1 MKMKGFCR
9 VCASDLQGNQRRW
22 IFHTSGK
29 RRFQVVLSYVLGYTI
44 SRDGQGEFLCSKCAF
59 MLEKVLEYDIVIA
72 RVKTVATERLQMLA
86 AEKEQLIQC
95 IVYLYF
101 QCNEKSKTSQ
111 YKEDISTQ
119 GVNPLSLQYSLL
131 LQDESVLSEFWTP
144 SRSSKKS
151 LCCSNCWR
159 TFSGRHRTRTC
170 LCSESVRV
178 AGLFCDL
185 VCSTPRRTRRTG
197 LTGNVRQSQSLCFDL
212 DQSSP
217 TVVRKLPSRGHS
229 GQSVCTDS
237 LEIESMPTLNSTR
250 IDWRTDEESEMV
262 RLKSMSIFDCE
273 VPNENCPLLRQSIAN
288 AIQEIEDIK
297 YRSVPSLVKS
307 KIPKRVKFSA
317 RRPASGGS
325 VAVAPQ
331 ETCNLNGTKSIKAM
345 WADLE
350 DDYASLKTEN
360 LVEKQ
365 RQLGQLEVE
374 AKQLKAD
381 LKTAEV
387 SIRALQEKLKEADGA
402 NKTLQEHANEKMNEL
417 VAERQNSLKRDK
429 TIQGLTLALKTKD
442 KEIEE
447 LCHEIEDR
455 DNALVKARD
464 SIHKAQLQR
473 FQGAEEYQSL
483 MTEKETE
490 LAELRADRNG
500 RVMENQKLQKAL
512 NRLEQELNDLT
523 EAKGQLEEQMEALQ
537 LQKAKGDKTVHDI
550 QNHIQKLGAELTEK
564 ERATEHKYQTLLI
577 ENKQRLQSQE
587 LVIERLTDSLNNKDR
602 LLQDYMELAKGVQ
615 QEGDQSPNGKDTL
628 LAKLR
633 DRLKEKDRALEQA
646 IDQKHAAVD
655 DKENEIQQLHLA
667 LREREH
673 DLDRLKSLFANNEET
688 INHLDDTIKEKD
700 VELQHL
706 ANTCK
711 NLQRVKQELEDSR
724 AQSLREKDA
733 MISQLQQCLKNKTD
747 NLEEMTN
754 TLLNQAQC
762 GTKDLAEQLNQRL
775 KLKEKMLEDAWAEK
789 RQLSAEHEKEIA
801 ELLNTI
807 NSKDQLLKEVSER
820 YNRRLSELSR
830 EIRGLNRQCL
840 EKEQDD
846 LGLLTHDCV
855 LNQEQILEM
864 AQLKAASDEKD
875 KIINKLMEQ
884 GQKKDQ
890 YFAQY
895 ETPNPSHILELKQ
908 TIQILQE
915 QLHEREA
922 EFNQQ
927 ESEEDEILVKLPQ
940 KEKSSANL
948 KKEFNEKTEELNKSL
963 KKENEAKM
971 EVAQLQSLLDKFKKD
986 TQAQAAYIESLSKT
1000 MLVKDEIIKDLQSR
1014 LSTSEEKGAEH
1025 FASDVIVTKDGIQRP
1040 DHPPIE
1046 RTIIGGVSQENVPT
1060 LEDQMS
1066 EKHLHHAL
1074 KSEQQLYSRLIK
1086 AVKEPDSRSRIQA
1099 LQMEL
1104 TAIQLLRQQLEESI
1118 QINQNLQKN
1127 LEQQIQNAQGKA
1139 DTASKVDL
1147 VDFREIEAL
1156 RHQLE
1161 ESQRWNVSLQSRLG
1175 QMQARAGGVGAAN
1188 DSGDT
1193 FTSYGDQTSY
1203 LSICLG
1209 QFDDLEQE
1217 IVKLSLPEL
1226 RQKIIELQ
1234 KSLKALQANNQELQD
1249 RMMSERPILGSD
1261 NQEKKDVPT
1270 MAAQIQ
1276 LLNQRLE
1283 ESMKMNGVLQEQLQ
1297 SLNQIENHHLALSK
1311 DEKCIQTTP
1320 EVKPTSEMEPVQQF
1334 TTDALRTVTEKKQE
1348 LDASVELCDSAADN
1362 IFESARMKDVNK
1374 MNCELED
1381 KCQQLQEVQRQ
1392 LEIIECQLHEV
1403 EMKQHQMEEEI
1414 SEMRLLMEE
1423 NGASSVSDFRN
1434 EIEKW
1439 KTEITELRKQHDGD
1453 TSMSENG
1460 DTEEEIID
1468 ENEGSLRK
1476 EVLRLRIKLKNH
1488 KNLNN
1493 LLMQQ
1498 VKLNCS
1504 GEGENSFNPDL
1515 IVNMAKE
1522 IEHLK
1527 AALEIANQKIAS
1539 MDGSLKEVKTK
1550 DRKGL
1555 QGSKLPRSKSLELR
1569 NNKGKNTEQI
1579 SATTNT
1585 RSRLPVPLRRPKSV
1599 SNMSTAASSQDIPS
1613 DHQHTDQLRAVLKD
1627 YKRLQSKLYAA
1638 EATLVSQAEKLKLH
1652 CIPLHDTASHLAGHH
1667 SGDSAIPSLLKLNR
1681 RFFSMENLDTISST
1695 SYPSSPSLISPKIS
1709 LKNLDVFDDYG
1720 QTNDVNELK
1729 LQIAEL
1735 KEQIEKYQK
1744 VIRHLQ
1750 TCMRK
1755 NSLSSDQL
1763 TVSDHSHQ
1771 ATMRGSY
1778 EGHSLDSIQKDDDSN
1793 HSRRRHSIQ
1802 SSDLSVQP
1810 TQKIGSLSD
1819 HASRSPSLD
1828 FGSQSEKGDWLVSI
1842 YSQDG
1847 QLQKLKEQMEQ
1858 LEDQLQQEKA
1868 RNEELQD
1875 QLNHLQTKLAAPSPV
1890 QKYDSLVQSQARELS
1905 HLRQQIKES
1914 FTVCTL
1920 HHQTL
1925 VDLTKAFEELLQASD
1940 VDYYVGEAFRDQL
1953 NQSLELVRT
1962 LENKFDGGDV
1972 SSADGNCTL
1981 LDFSQSPRSLQH
1993 EVLFLRKQLD
2003 SERKQLH
2010 KQLNELLRENQAL
2023 SQATKEQLDQLSKE
2037 VQEKNKIIYCL
2048 QQQLRHQSY
2057 VPSTSQVSSDSEI
2070 SDRNSISSRESRSIT
2085 FEPPLTGESKNRNC
2099 NSRRRSFQRRR
2110 SHKSPATISNTNLQ
2124 NDTQNKE
2131 ARLTSGLS
2139 SPDGRTHLQEN
2150 VEGIPVPQ
2158 EVLPTS
2164 GWPIEHAS
2172 AQTSLLN
2179 QRLLELQKENSLL
2192 HEQLMNKEDLNVTL
2206 RSELDLHRSIL
2217 TENQQNIDS
2226 QIAPSHNHGDRSL
2239 KANKQTSTTTEP
2251 KKDSGQSAADLLAEH
2266 LHEIRSLR
2274 QHLEESITNNDRLR
2288 QQLERRLAE
2297 AEHDPASTNIFI
2309 HGAEEHGHL
2318 ADEIHYL
2325 KEQNKALKEQLTRS
2339 SKDKQRE
2346 NEKLKES
2353 LSKKSAT
2360 NERLHSECERVRREN
2375 SRLQTKVTTAHEESR
2390 RLKDE
2395 LHCSH
2400 DEINRLQQ
2408 ELSLQ
2413 RQLFTEN
2420 QQLLQSLRMELRV
2433 YEQLEEGKAEPAK
2446 QMSHASVK
2454 NFQGSIDLN
2463 ELLTAIHCLRIQL
2476 ERSIQTNSA
2485 LRQKLEEQLQQ
2496 GQFKN
2501 EGIPST
2507 ININY
2512 LLAREQR
2519 HSGNWRLFQ
2528 DSEADTS
2535 VSADGGKENF
2545 ESHRFPTP
2553 PKSANIPADVNVA
2566 DGSMFKI
2573 PGIKAMPKDEIDGSS
2588 HYSDSS
2594 VENPTH
2600 KPFRHML
2607 AHRMWADKNGQH
2619 VLGLLENYNALRKQI
2634 SEGQSLL
2641 RVMHTHLGGVAAGQS
2656 TGTKMSG
2663 ECFLKDLSS
2672 TVITMEQVLDE
2683 AEHLLK
2689 PFWRVSLPISAAS
2702 YSHHTQ
2708 EKTIRDEIY
2717 RLRKKLTEQE
2727 KLLHG
2732 TVKRLR
2738 TTNQIKEGM
2747 EKVII
2752 NQLSLTHDVLKKARG
2767 NLEMN
2772 HYMVFDL
2779 KGFPKQNEA
2788 DPTFRSSVSERKLT
2802 RPVDPAT
2809 FHCGSSEE
2817 TCSVPEEKFYSLTSS
2832 FYSH

>member
-1 MKMKGFCR
+1 QALRGE
-9 VCASDLQGNQRRW
+9 
-22 IFHTSGK
+22 
-29 RRFQVVLSYVLGYTI
+29 LGY
-44 SRDGQGEFLCSKCAF
+44 
-59 MLEKVLEYDIVIA
+59 A
-72 RVKTVATERLQMLA
+72 RNRF
-86 AEKEQLIQC
+86 EKEMQ
-95 IVYLYF
+95 
-101 QCNEKSKTSQ
+101 
-111 YKEDISTQ
+111 
-119 GVNPLSLQYSLL
+119 
-131 LQDESVLSEFWTP
+131 
-144 SRSSKKS
+144 
-151 LCCSNCWR
+151 
-159 TFSGRHRTRTC
+159 
-170 LCSESVRV
+170 
-178 AGLFCDL
+178 
-185 VCSTPRRTRRTG
+185 
-197 LTGNVRQSQSLCFDL
+197 
-212 DQSSP
+212 
-217 TVVRKLPSRGHS
+217 
-229 GQSVCTDS
+229 
-237 LEIESMPTLNSTR
+237 
-250 IDWRTDEESEMV
+250 
-262 RLKSMSIFDCE
+262 
-273 VPNENCPLLRQSIAN
+273 
-288 AIQEIEDIK
+288 
-297 YRSVPSLVKS
+297 
-307 KIPKRVKFSA
+307 
-317 RRPASGGS
+317 
-325 VAVAPQ
+325 
-331 ETCNLNGTKSIKAM
+331 
-345 WADLE
+345 
-350 DDYASLKTEN
+350 N

-381 LKTAEV
+381 LETAEV
-387 SIRALQEKLKEADGA
+387 SIRALQETLKDADGA
-402 NKTLQEHANEKMNEL
+402 NKVLQEHANEKMNEL

-429 TIQGLTLALKTKD
+429 TIQGLTLALKAKD

-473 FQGAEEYQSL
+473 FQGTEEYQSL

-500 RVMENQKLQKAL
+500 RVMEIQKLQKAL

-523 EAKGQLEEQMEALQ
+523 EAKGQLEEQVEALQ

-550 QNHIQKLGAELTEK
+550 QNHIQKLGADLTEK
-564 ERATEHKYQTLLI
+564 ERATEHKYRTLLI
-577 ENKQRLQSQE
+577 ENKQKLQSQE

-655 DKENEIQQLHLA
+655 EKENEIQQLHLA

-688 INHLDDTIKEKD
+688 INHLDDMIKEKD

-733 MISQLQQCLKNKTD
+733 MISQLQQSLKNKTD

-754 TLLNQAQC
+754 TLLSQAQC

-775 KLKEKMLEDAWAEK
+775 KVKEKMLEDAWAEK

-807 NSKDQLLKEVSER
+807 NSKDQLLKEASER

-875 KIINKLMEQ
+875 KIINKLMEH

-927 ESEEDEILVKLPQ
+927 EPEEDEILVKLPQ

-948 KKEFNEKTEELNKSL
+948 KKELNEKTEELNKSL

-971 EVAQLQSLLDKFKKD
+971 EVAQLQSLLDQFKKD
-986 TQAQAAYIESLSKT
+986 TQAQAACIESLSKT

-1014 LSTSEEKGAEH
+1014 GLSEEKGAEH
-1025 FASDVIVTKDGIQRP
+1025 FASDVIVSKDCIQRP

-1046 RTIIGGVSQENVPT
+1046 RTIIGGDSQQLIFLQYAPT

-1066 EKHLHHAL
+1066 EEHLHHAL

-1127 LEQQIQNAQGKA
+1127 LEQQIQDAQGKA

-1175 QMQARAGGVGAAN
+1175 QMQTRAGGVGAAN

-1226 RQKIIELQ
+1226 RQKVIELQ

-1249 RMMSERPILGSD
+1249 RIMSERSILGSD
-1261 NQEKKDVPT
+1261 NQEKQDIST

-1283 ESMKMNGVLQEQLQ
+1283 ESMKMNGVLQEQFQ

-1320 EVKPTSEMEPVQQF
+1320 EVKPASEMEPVQQF
-1334 TTDALRTVTEKKQE
+1334 TTDALRTATEKKQE
-1348 LDASVELCDSAADN
+1348 LDASVALCDSAADN
-1362 IFESARMKDVNK
+1362 IFESARLMKEVNK

-1381 KCQQLQEVQRQ
+1381 KCRQLQKVQRQ

-1403 EMKQHQMEEEI
+1403 ETKQHQMEEEI

-1434 EIEKW
+1434 ELEKW
-1439 KTEITELRKQHDGD
+1439 RTEITELRDQHGGD
-1453 TSMSENG
+1453 TSMNENG
-1460 DTEEEIID
+1460 DTEEEIIE

-1488 KNLNN
+1488 KKINN
-1493 LLMQQ
+1493 LLKQQ

-1527 AALEIANQKIAS
+1527 AELEIANQKITS

-1550 DRKGL
+1550 ERKGL

-1569 NNKGKNTEQI
+1569 SNKGKNTEQI

-1613 DHQHTDQLRAVLKD
+1613 DHQHTEQLRAVLKD

-1652 CIPLHDTASHLAGHH
+1652 CIPLHAKSSLKRDDKEVQVDVQDLGYETCGKSENDADRDESSSPDTASHLPGHH
-1667 SGDSAIPSLLKLNR
+1667 YGDTAIPSLLKLNR
-1681 RFFSMENLDTISST
+1681 RFFSMENLDTNSST

-1744 VIRHLQ
+1744 VIRNLQ

-1755 NSLSSDQL
+1755 TSLSSDQL

-1793 HSRRRHSIQ
+1793 HSQRRHSIQ

-1810 TQKIGSLSD
+1810 TQKSGNLSN

-1828 FGSQSEKGDWLVSI
+1828 FGSQSEKGDWLVSV

-1847 QLQKLKEQMEQ
+1847 QQLQKLKEQMEQ

-1875 QLNHLQTKLAAPSPV
+1875 QLNHLQSKLAAPSPA

-1940 VDYYVGEAFRDQL
+1940 IDYYVGEAFRDQL

-1962 LENKFDGGDV
+1962 LENKFDAGDV
-1972 SSADGNCTL
+1972 SSADGDRTL
-1981 LDFSQSPRSLQH
+1981 LDFSQR
-1993 EVLFLRKQLD
+1993 
-2003 SERKQLH
+2003 
-2010 KQLNELLRENQAL
+2010 
-2023 SQATKEQLDQLSKE
+2023 LSKE

-2057 VPSTSQVSSDSEI
+2057 APSTSQVSSDSEI
-2070 SDRNSISSRESRSIT
+2070 SDRNSISSRESRST
-2085 FEPPLTGESKNRNC
+2085 TSEPPLPGESKSRNRN
-2099 NSRRRSFQRRR
+2099 SRQRSFQRRR
-2110 SHKSPATISNTNLQ
+2110 PHKSPATISNTNLQ
-2124 NDTQNKE
+2124 NDPQNKE

-2150 VEGIPVPQ
+2150 VEGIPV
-2158 EVLPTS
+2158 LPTS

-2179 QRLLELQKENSLL
+2179 QRLFELQKENSLL

-2206 RSELDLHRSIL
+2206 RSELDLHHSIL
-2217 TENQQNIDS
+2217 TENQQNIDN
-2226 QIAPSHNHGDRSL
+2226 QIAHPHNHGDRSL

-2251 KKDSGQSAADLLAEH
+2251 KKDPDLSVADLLAEH

-2309 HGAEEHGHL
+2309 HGAEEHGHV

-2325 KEQNKALKEQLTRS
+2325 KEQNKVLKEQLTRS

-2360 NERLHSECERVRREN
+2360 NERLRSECERVRREY

-2413 RQLFTEN
+2413 RQLSTEN

-2446 QMSHASVK
+2446 ELSHASVK

-2501 EGIPST
+2501 EGSPST

-2519 HSGNWRLFQ
+2519 NSGNRRLFQ
-2528 DSEADTS
+2528 DSEADTF
-2535 VSADGGKENF
+2535 VSADDGKEHF

-2600 KPFRHML
+2600 KPSRHML

-2619 VLGLLENYNALRKQI
+2619 VLGLRENYNALRKQI

-2641 RVMHTHLGGVAAGQS
+2641 CVMHTHLGGVAAGQS
-2656 TGTKMSG
+2656 TGAKVSG
-2663 ECFLKDLSS
+2663 ESFLKDLSS
-2672 TVITMEQVLDE
+2672 TVVTMEQVLDE

-2708 EKTIRDEIY
+2708 EKTVRDEIY

-2767 NLEMN
+2767 NLETQ
-2772 HYMVFDL
+2772 
-2779 KGFPKQNEA
+2779 PSEA
-2788 DPTFRSSVSERKLT
+2788 QSVNGR
-2802 RPVDPAT
+2802 
-2809 FHCGSSEE
+2809 
-2817 TCSVPEEKFYSLTSS
+2817 
-2832 FYSH
+2832 

>member
-1 MKMKGFCR
+1 MKGFCR

-29 RRFQVVLSYVLGYTI
+29 RRLQVVLSYVLGYTI

-111 YKEDISTQ
+111 YKEHTSTQ
-119 GVNPLSLQYSLL
+119 GVKPLSLQYSLL
-131 LQDESVLSEFWTP
+131 LQDESILSEFWTP
-144 SRSSKKS
+144 RRNSKKS

-170 LCSESVRV
+170 LCSESVRI

-185 VCSTPRRTRRTG
+185 VCSMPRRTRRTG

-212 DQSSP
+212 DQRSP
-217 TVVRKLPSRGHS
+217 TVVRKLATRGHS

-250 IDWRTDEESEMV
+250 IDWITDEESEMV
-262 RLKSMSIFDCE
+262 RLKPMSIFDCE
-273 VPNENCPLLRQSIAN
+273 VPNENCALLRHSIAI

-297 YRSVPSLVKS
+297 YRLVPSLVKS

-325 VAVAPQ
+325 IAVVPQ
-331 ETCNLNGTKSIKAM
+331 ETCNLNGTKSVKAM

-381 LKTAEV
+381 LETAEV
-387 SIRALQEKLKEADGA
+387 SIRALQETLKDADGA
-402 NKTLQEHANEKMNEL
+402 NKVLQEHANEKMNEL

-429 TIQGLTLALKTKD
+429 TIQGLTLALKAKD

-473 FQGAEEYQSL
+473 FQGTEEYQSL

-500 RVMENQKLQKAL
+500 RVMEIQKLQKAL

-523 EAKGQLEEQMEALQ
+523 EAKGQLEEQVEALQ

-550 QNHIQKLGAELTEK
+550 QNHIQKLGADLTEK
-564 ERATEHKYQTLLI
+564 ERATEHKYRTLLI
-577 ENKQRLQSQE
+577 ENKQKLQSQE

-655 DKENEIQQLHLA
+655 EKENEIQQLHLA

-688 INHLDDTIKEKD
+688 INHLDDMLKEKD

-733 MISQLQQCLKNKTD
+733 MISQLQQSLKNKTD

-754 TLLNQAQC
+754 TLLSQAQC

-775 KLKEKMLEDAWAEK
+775 KVKEKMLEDAWAEK

-807 NSKDQLLKEVSER
+807 NSKDQLLKEASER

-875 KIINKLMEQ
+875 KIINKLMEH

-927 ESEEDEILVKLPQ
+927 EPEEDEILVKLPQ

-948 KKEFNEKTEELNKSL
+948 KKELNEKTEELNKSL

-971 EVAQLQSLLDKFKKD
+971 EVAQLQSLLDQFKKD
-986 TQAQAAYIESLSKT
+986 TQAQAACIESLSKT

-1014 LSTSEEKGAEH
+1014 GLSEEKGAEH
-1025 FASDVIVTKDGIQRP
+1025 FASDVIVSKDCIQRP

-1046 RTIIGGVSQENVPT
+1046 RTIIGGDSQQYAPT

-1066 EKHLHHAL
+1066 EEHLHHAL

-1127 LEQQIQNAQGKA
+1127 LEQQIQDAQGKA

-1175 QMQARAGGVGAAN
+1175 QMQTRAGGVGAAN

-1226 RQKIIELQ
+1226 RQKVIELQ

-1249 RMMSERPILGSD
+1249 RIMSERSILGSD
-1261 NQEKKDVPT
+1261 NQEKQDIST

-1283 ESMKMNGVLQEQLQ
+1283 ESMKMNGVLQEQFQ

-1320 EVKPTSEMEPVQQF
+1320 EVKPASEMEPVQQF
-1334 TTDALRTVTEKKQE
+1334 TTDALRTATEKKQE
-1348 LDASVELCDSAADN
+1348 LDASVALCDSAADN
-1362 IFESARMKDVNK
+1362 IFESARLMKEVNK

-1381 KCQQLQEVQRQ
+1381 KCRQLQKVQRQ

-1403 EMKQHQMEEEI
+1403 ETKQHQMEEEI

-1434 EIEKW
+1434 ELEKW
-1439 KTEITELRKQHDGD
+1439 RTEITELRDQHGGD
-1453 TSMSENG
+1453 TSMNENG
-1460 DTEEEIID
+1460 DTEEEIIE

-1488 KNLNN
+1488 KKINN
-1493 LLMQQ
+1493 LLKQQ

-1527 AALEIANQKIAS
+1527 AELEIANQKITS

-1550 DRKGL
+1550 ERKGL

-1569 NNKGKNTEQI
+1569 SNKGKNTEQI

-1613 DHQHTDQLRAVLKD
+1613 DHQHTEQLRAVLKD

-1652 CIPLHDTASHLAGHH
+1652 CIPLHAKSSLKRDDKEVQVDVQDLGYETCGKSENDADRDESSSPDTASHLPGHH
-1667 SGDSAIPSLLKLNR
+1667 YGDTAIPSLLKLNR
-1681 RFFSMENLDTISST
+1681 RFFSMENLDTNSST

-1744 VIRHLQ
+1744 VIRNLQ

-1755 NSLSSDQL
+1755 TSLSSDQL

-1793 HSRRRHSIQ
+1793 HSQRRHSIQ

-1810 TQKIGSLSD
+1810 TQKSGNLSN

-1828 FGSQSEKGDWLVSI
+1828 FGSQSEKGDWLVSV

-1847 QLQKLKEQMEQ
+1847 QQLQKLKEQMEQ

-1875 QLNHLQTKLAAPSPV
+1875 QLNHLQSKLAAPSPA

-1940 VDYYVGEAFRDQL
+1940 IDYYVGEAFRDQL

-1962 LENKFDGGDV
+1962 LENKFDAGDV
-1972 SSADGNCTL
+1972 SSADGDRTL
-1981 LDFSQSPRSLQH
+1981 LDFSQR
-1993 EVLFLRKQLD
+1993 
-2003 SERKQLH
+2003 
-2010 KQLNELLRENQAL
+2010 
-2023 SQATKEQLDQLSKE
+2023 LSKE

-2057 VPSTSQVSSDSEI
+2057 APSTSQVSSDSEI
-2070 SDRNSISSRESRSIT
+2070 SDRNSISSRESRST
-2085 FEPPLTGESKNRNC
+2085 TSEPPLPGESKSRNRN
-2099 NSRRRSFQRRR
+2099 SRQRSFQRRR
-2110 SHKSPATISNTNLQ
+2110 PHKSPATISNTNLQ
-2124 NDTQNKE
+2124 NDPQNKE

-2150 VEGIPVPQ
+2150 VEGTP
-2158 EVLPTS
+2158 VLPTS

-2179 QRLLELQKENSLL
+2179 QRLFELQKENSLL

-2206 RSELDLHRSIL
+2206 RSELDLHHSIL
-2217 TENQQNIDS
+2217 TENQQNIDN
-2226 QIAPSHNHGDRSL
+2226 QIAHPHNHGDRSL

-2251 KKDSGQSAADLLAEH
+2251 KKDPDLSVADLLAEH

-2309 HGAEEHGHL
+2309 HGAEEHGHV

-2325 KEQNKALKEQLTRS
+2325 KEQNKVLKEQLTRS

-2360 NERLHSECERVRREN
+2360 NERLRSECERVRREY

-2413 RQLFTEN
+2413 RQLSTEN

-2446 QMSHASVK
+2446 ELSHASVK

-2501 EGIPST
+2501 EGSPST

-2519 HSGNWRLFQ
+2519 NSGNRRLFQ
-2528 DSEADTS
+2528 DSEADTF
-2535 VSADGGKENF
+2535 VSADDGKEHF

-2600 KPFRHML
+2600 KPSRHML

-2619 VLGLLENYNALRKQI
+2619 VLGLRENYNALRKQI

-2641 RVMHTHLGGVAAGQS
+2641 CVMHTHLGGVAAGQS
-2656 TGTKMSG
+2656 TGAKVSG
-2663 ECFLKDLSS
+2663 ESFLKDLSS
-2672 TVITMEQVLDE
+2672 TVVTMEQVLDE

-2708 EKTIRDEIY
+2708 EKTVRDEIY

-2788 DPTFRSSVSERKLT
+2788 DPTFRSSVSEWTLT
-2802 RPVDPAT
+2802 RPVDPAA
-2809 FHCGSSEE
+2809 FHRGSSEE
-2817 TCSVPEEKFYSLTSS
+2817 ACSVPEEKFYPLTSS